1 MGLNVWMGENYLQ
14 DDNDLIP
21 NTSKLQNAKPGNSS
35 GLFTQRNFSELGN
48 AKLSPSET
56 NQANWLPLH
65 FGQKANFALEA
76 EKRWQPT
83 ARLMVAYMKN
93 CPPGTGIRSCT
104 EV

>member
-1 MGLNVWMGENYLQ
+1 MGENYLQ

-56 NQANWLPLH
+56 NWANRLPVH
-65 FGQKANFALEA
+65 FGQEASFALEA
-76 EKRWQPT
+76 EKSLDGSQPQDWWLLIWKT
-83 ARLMVAYMKN
+83 PHQVL
-93 CPPGTGIRSCT
+93 
-104 EV
+104 E